1 MTKRQS
7 LPFFFSLLLKVVLLA
22 YAQTDDF
29 YCGYSW
35 DDAALQCLHPCPS
48 GADSDCSTYET
59 AGGAVAAVAP
69 GDATEE
75 SAIIYGCYFF
85 TGCKVKI
92 DNGLITPPTLS
103 PAPSIGGGG
112 GGVAT
117 TPLEEAGS
125 SSGGDDDVVQNWLS
139 SSPTI
144 IISSYELVRLELIF
158 SLMNIMSTLEIGI
171 AIDTYNTTMFNYIT
185 DILTSVDEKGGEA
198 RRRGVRVNMTNITNV
213 RLGES
218 FDFVDVYITVDV
230 LFNPY
235 NIDVTMIE
243 DKETWVV
250 NEISDNLLMTP
261 PVTSTTAGNDT
272 ATATAKTLV
281 TYLKDAGL
289 VPTVT
294 TITVRKGGKLEQPTS
309 QESNV
314 VTITGGIL
322 NSSTVVVVS
331 LTPSTYP
338 TTTST
343 NATTNDT
350 VSVGGINGTTPSP
363 TVIAAAVAIPALVQ
377 PTSFGGITSATLP
390 TTLPSLSQ
398 VPSLSH
404 APSTINLTTTTTA
417 TAAKVKENNGNTTT
431 TGIVIGV
438 TMSLLLLCLVSGG
451 CWLYRTKKNKREGG
465 EGRGEKSF
473 LPVTLSPF
481 RANANRKHS
490 LSTRESSI
498 GSIIIVQKELGK
510 VEEEDESCQSNETQE
525 PMGKTN
531 TPSKKKML
539 HPQSPPQPLPPSRWR
554 RSVMQSHRTTSDPTL
569 SATRQSNELK
579 SSFTSG
585 RRLSSSDTLDYPIDL
600 DDLRLSMKGN
610 SNNKTRE
617 VREARKSSLKKIV
630 DKNEEANK
638 RGIERSQRAKMSSVE
653 REVPSSRY
661 NHLSKSDSKIPFYNP
676 GELKSSPTTAKK
688 KSSRGITK
696 TAPYREKSD
705 PTLMTNRNQLR
716 SSLKQS
722 SRKRCSTDPSYP
734 SNDNLCALRSSMKR
748 SDNHKEKETRD
759 IDKNHHNYA
768 KNSSPEAL
776 KSSLLLRSS
785 MKHEDAAVKRGGGVV
800 RSQSAKL
807 KWIDNEVVFDPEII
821 DKNRNNP
828 PTRRRSNKE
837 IDNARAL
844 RRSTHF

>member
-1 MTKRQS
+1 MHRLYVETTTTKRQS
-7 LPFFFSLLLKVVLLA
+7 LPFFFLLLLKVVLLA
-22 YAQTDDF
+22 YAQTDDY

-59 AGGAVAAVAP
+59 TGVAVA
-69 GDATEE
+69 GDDTE
-75 SAIIYGCYFF
+75 IYGCYFF
-85 TGCKVKI
+85 TGCKAKI

-103 PAPSIGGGG
+103 PAPSIGGGGG

-185 DILTSVDEKGGEA
+185 DVLTSVDEKGGEA
-198 RRRGVRVNMTNITNV
+198 GRRGVRVNMTNITNV

-235 NIDVTMIE
+235 NMDVTMIE

-272 ATATAKTLV
+272 ATATTKTLV

-289 VPTVT
+289 VPTVA

-322 NSSTVVVVS
+322 NSSTVAVVS

-363 TVIAAAVAIPALVQ
+363 TVIAAAAVAIPALVQ

-390 TTLPSLSQ
+390 TTLPSLS
-398 VPSLSH
+398 H
-404 APSTINLTTTTTA
+404 APSIINLTTTTTTA
-417 TAAKVKENNGNTTT
+417 TAAKVKENNGTTTTTTTTT

-451 CWLYRTKKNKREGG
+451 CWLYRTKKNKKEEGG

-490 LSTRESSI
+490 LSTRESSM
-498 GSIIIVQKELGK
+498 GSIIVEKELEK
-510 VEEEDESCQSNETQE
+510 VEEENESCQSNEILE

-539 HPQSPPQPLPPSRWR
+539 RPQSPPQPLPPSRWR

-600 DDLRLSMKGN
+600 DGLRLAMKGN

-630 DKNEEANK
+630 NKNEEANK
-638 RGIERSQRAKMSSVE
+638 RGIERSHSAKMSSVE

-688 KSSRGITK
+688 KSSQGIMK

-716 SSLKQS
+716 SSLKPC
-722 SRKRCSTDPSYP
+722 SRKRRSTDPSYP
-734 SNDNLCALRSSMKR
+734 SNDNLYALRSSMKR
-748 SDNHKEKETRD
+748 SDNHKEKVD
-759 IDKNHHNYA
+759 IDKNHHNY
-768 KNSSPEAL
+768 E
-776 KSSLLLRSS
+776 
-785 MKHEDAAVKRGGGVV
+785 E
-800 RSQSAKL
+800 
-807 KWIDNEVVFDPEII
+807 
-821 DKNRNNP
+821 
-828 PTRRRSNKE
+828 
-837 IDNARAL
+837 
-844 RRSTHF
+844 

>member
-7 LPFFFSLLLKVVLLA
+7 LPFFFLLLLKVVLLA
-22 YAQTDDF
+22 YAQTSLES

-59 AGGAVAAVAP
+59 TGVAVA
-69 GDATEE
+69 GDDMTE
-75 SAIIYGCYFF
+75 SAVIYGCYFF

-92 DNGLITPPTLS
+92 DNGLISPPTLS

-112 GGVAT
+112 GGGGGVAT
-117 TPLEEAGS
+117 TPLEEGGS

-185 DILTSVDEKGGEA
+185 DVLTSVDEKGGEA
-198 RRRGVRVNMTNITNV
+198 TGRRGVRVNMTNITNV

-235 NIDVTMIE
+235 NMDVTMIE

-272 ATATAKTLV
+272 ATATATTKTLV

-363 TVIAAAVAIPALVQ
+363 TVIAAAAVAIPALVQ

-404 APSTINLTTTTTA
+404 APSIINLTTTTTA
-417 TAAKVKENNGNTTT
+417 TAAKVKENNGTTTTT

-451 CWLYRTKKNKREGG
+451 CWLYRTKKNKKEEGG

-490 LSTRESSI
+490 LSTRESST
-498 GSIIIVQKELGK
+498 GSIIVEKELEK
-510 VEEEDESCQSNETQE
+510 VEEENESCQSNEILEQ
-525 PMGKTN
+525 MGKTN

-539 HPQSPPQPLPPSRWR
+539 HPQSPPRPLP

-617 VREARKSSLKKIV
+617 VREARKSSLKKI
-630 DKNEEANK
+630 DNKNEEANK
-638 RGIERSQRAKMSSVE
+638 RGIERSQSAKMSSVE

-705 PTLMTNRNQLR
+705 RTLMTNRNQLR
-716 SSLKQS
+716 SSLKPS
-722 SRKRCSTDPSYP
+722 SRKRRSTDPSYP
-734 SNDNLCALRSSMKR
+734 SNDNIYALRSSMKR
-748 SDNHKEKETRD
+748 SDNHKEKVD

-785 MKHEDAAVKRGGGVV
+785 MKHEDAAMKRGGGVV

-807 KWIDNEVVFDPEII
+807 KWIDNDVVFDPEII

-828 PTRRRSNKE
+828 PTRRRSNNE